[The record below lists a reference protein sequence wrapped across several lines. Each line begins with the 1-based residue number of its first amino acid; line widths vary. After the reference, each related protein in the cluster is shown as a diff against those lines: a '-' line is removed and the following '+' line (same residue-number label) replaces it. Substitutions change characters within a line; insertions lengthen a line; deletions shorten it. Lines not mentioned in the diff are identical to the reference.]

1 MAISNGLD
9 ESESDAQRDH
19 SRAVRLLRGT
29 RYKCATGWR
38 LLERILFLLC
48 GKSRWLLYH
57 RRFLWQVVM
66 AALGSRGAQFIPSLE
81 GRGFL
86 WQFCKAHG
94 VKPFSRRRD
103 RPAAPNSLPPGH
115 LPPLPSSK
123 IKFGKFLN
131 SHKRT

>member
-1 MAISNGLD
+1 MAISSALD
-9 ESESDAQRDH
+9 ETESDAQGDH

-57 RRFLWQVVM
+57 RRFLWQVVL

-86 WQFCKAHG
+86 WQFCKA
-94 VKPFSRRRD
+94 D
-103 RPAAPNSLPPGH
+103 SLPTQRPRGH
-115 LPPLPSSK
+115 LPDGHQRVEP
-123 IKFGKFLN
+123 
-131 SHKRT
+131 